1 MDKLTIA
8 SIQLPTLGMQATKI
22 DFYLRNAYKRGVK
35 LLLFGEY
42 VLNHFFKE
50 LSKMPIGM
58 VQEQTQKRIEFLRVS
73 AIEYDMVFIAPIVT
87 IEEEKYMKKIAKVTP
102 KSVSYYEQQIL
113 MPYSHWNEKEFFANP
128 IKPLKSPMI
137 FQLDSFRIMVLGGF
151 EVHFDI
157 FRQTV
162 IDKKID
168 LVLLPTA
175 STFGSHNRW
184 REIIK
189 TKAFLHGCY
198 ILRANRLGEFNQ
210 DGISWKFYGDSML
223 VEPTGEVYMML
234 EDRESM
240 LIETISKS
248 VIKEHRKI
256 WGFEKELRIREKLL
270 LKKLKTPN
278 NINIKS

>member
-1 MDKLTIA
+1 MNKLTIA

-22 DFYLRNAYKRGVK
+22 DFYLRNAHSRGVK

-50 LSKMPIGM
+50 LSQMPKKM
-58 VQEQTQKRIEFLRVS
+58 VKEQTQKHIEFLKEN
-73 AIEYDMVFIAPIVT
+73 AIKYDMVYIAPIIV
-87 IEEEKYMKKIAKVTP
+87 IENGKYMKKIAKVTP

-113 MPYSHWNEKEFFANP
+113 MPYSHWNEKDFFSNA
-128 IKPLKSPMI
+128 IKPLKAPMI
-137 FQLDSFRIMVLGGF
+137 FKLDNFRIMVMGGF
-151 EVHFDI
+151 ELHFDD
-157 FRQTV
+157 FWKKVT
-162 IDKKID
+162 DKKID

-198 ILRANRLGEFNQ
+198 ILRANRLGEFSEN
-210 DGISWKFYGDSML
+210 GITWKFYGDSML
-223 VEPTGEVYMML
+223 VEPSGEVYMML

-240 LIETISKS
+240 LIETIEKS
-248 VIKEHRKI
+248 EIKEHRKT
-256 WGFEKELRIREKLL
+256 WGFEKEIRLREKLSEEDD
-270 LKKLKTPN
+270 K
-278 NINIKS
+278 NIK